1 MCCINIRNFVDQF
14 YQFVE
19 GVPHRRSGIDEVL
32 RRVGDI
38 RYSAY
43 TLTLTPFAPRQSL
56 DGLLISH
63 VSKNICDKVNTM
75 KNLSQVAQ
83 VVINVEHFVV
93 AVDELESVLVDLK
106 CVQVLT
112 QGLMTNAE
120 SELSIDLATHRRI
133 RIPTRR
139 P

>member
-19 GVPHRRSGIDEVL
+19 GVPHRRAGIDEVL
-32 RRVGDI
+32 RRV
-38 RYSAY
+38 SQLY
-43 TLTLTPFAPRQSL
+43 TPQSPLKLTNERVALCKQSL

-83 VVINVEHFVV
+83 VVINVEHFVI

-106 CVQVLT
+106 
-112 QGLMTNAE
+112 
-120 SELSIDLATHRRI
+120 
-133 RIPTRR
+133 
-139 P
+139 

>member
-19 GVPHRRSGIDEVL
+19 GVPHRRAGIDEVL
-32 RRVGDI
+32 RRVSLGRESLEGVLAD
-38 RYSAY
+38 
-43 TLTLTPFAPRQSL
+43 LTCWFQSL

-63 VSKNICDKVNTM
+63 VSKNICDKVNTL

-83 VVINVEHFVV
+83 VVINVEHFMI

-106 CVQVLT
+106 
-112 QGLMTNAE
+112 
-120 SELSIDLATHRRI
+120 
-133 RIPTRR
+133 
-139 P
+139 

>member
-32 RRVGDI
+32 RRVSPTGSLSGTTGLMK
-38 RYSAY
+38 RV
-43 TLTLTPFAPRQSL
+43 LLQSL

-106 CVQVLT
+106 CVNPFSNCRYCGLT
-112 QGLMTNAE
+112 LI
-120 SELSIDLATHRRI
+120 L
-133 RIPTRR
+133 
-139 P
+139 